1 MIDLGFAALLA
12 LISAGFGKRILD
24 GLGCSPEHP
33 LDAMALALPLGM
45 GLTALA
51 TLALGELGCLN
62 FVGLSVL
69 LAVLVE
75 LGIIA
80 WFNLF
85 REMRAWFKTRVQTR
99 SRTSLSLFFAVCLG
113 LVLLGTALT
122 ALTPVTDGDALCYH
136 LQVPKVFLMR
146 GSVGF
151 VPDLHETVYPL
162 VTEML
167 YAMALEFRGPVAC
180 RGIQWVLGLV
190 FAANVTALARPEPG
204 PPRLVGRRDRAL
216 GAGRV
221 QRHVGAAQRRRP
233 GRVRHGGH
241 LRLGPA
247 PRTAE
252 REGRDPGRAAR
263 RPGDRREIPG
273 PGLVRFAGPG
283 HRAASGRSGRC
294 RRQADARPRWLA
306 LAGLYLVTAL
316 AAGGWWYLRA
326 YVHTGNPVY
335 PFFRDVFG
343 GAGLAEVLDPI
354 KRPLPVTP
362 FNLLSALVPLSL
374 QPDRFDSFSH
384 QFGPVFLLFLPAVF
398 LYRAPRRVLILVG
411 LAYAFLVIC
420 MTQRQSM
427 RFLLIALGPMS
438 IGVAYVASIWCNRRT
453 VPARLLIAC
462 LGRGHGSGGEPGGR
476 PVAARARRLAR
487 PRVGR
492 RVPRPA
498 RADIHRRAVGRS
510 SPARGRPVDRSGSPG
525 ILHSARLHDGASPS
539 AADGP
544 GCVRVNHANEIVA
557 RLCESGFTHVMFCPP
572 VPETAVEFDPTLGRL
587 LAPWTARQ
595 TALFREDLTDG
606 DGVLR
611 QYSIYEL
618 IPRES
623 ASLASAAV
631 RSAFIVGQAEGPEAM
646 SRVAADGRR
655 AQSSRPERP
664 ASRDRQLAGATG
676 CPADGGLRLLAGDP
690 AGPECPPGD
699 SGRALLVA
707 RRPRWR
713 SARGIASSSSSASCW
728 PTWASGSTTSTA
740 RSPAGVERSAWTA
753 FISIT

>member
-85 REMRAWFKTRVQTR
+85 REMRAWFKTRVRTR

-113 LVLLGTALT
+113 VVLAATAVT
-122 ALTPVTDGDALCYH
+122 AVTPVTDGDALCYH
-136 LQVPKVFLMR
+136 LQVPKVFLMN

-151 VPDLHETVYPL
+151 APDLHETVYPL

-167 YAMALEFRGPVAC
+167 YAVALEFRGPVAC

-190 FAANVTALARPEPG
+190 FAANVTALARPVLKRRAWWAGAIAVSVPAVSNGMSAPLNDVALAAFGTAAIFAWVRLHERPSAKAAILAG
-204 PPRLVGRRDRAL
+204 LLAGLAIGVKYPALVLVGL
-216 GAGRV
+216 
-221 QRHVGAAQRRRP
+221 
-233 GRVRHGGH
+233 
-241 LRLGPA
+241 LGPA
-247 PRTAE
+247 VALRVMN
-252 REGRDPGRAAR
+252 RRLPGEAA
-263 RPGDRREIPG
+263 P
-273 PGLVRFAGPG
+273 
-283 HRAASGRSGRC
+283 
-294 RRQADARPRWLA
+294 RPRWLA
-306 LAGLYLVTAL
+306 LAAIYLVTAV
-316 AAGGWWYLRA
+316 AVGGWWYLRA
-326 YVHTGNPVY
+326 YVHTGNPIY

-343 GAGLAEVLDPI
+343 GAGLAEVLGPG
-354 KRPLPVTP
+354 KRPLPATA

-438 IGVAYVASIWCNRRT
+438 IGVAYLASIWCHRRT
-453 VPARLLIAC
+453 VPARLLITVLVVVMGLEAS
-462 LGRGHGSGGEPGGR
+462 LAVARSRHVLAVLMGRESADEFL
-476 PVAARARRLAR
+476 ARREPTFTVGQWAAHHLPIGAR
-487 PRVGR
+487 LIGQDHRGFYIPR
-492 RVPRPA
+492 A
-498 RADIHRRAVGRS
+498 YTMERAHRRRTGLGS
-510 SPARGRPVDRSGSPG
+510 QHESPD
-525 ILHSARLHDGASPS
+525 
-539 AADGP
+539 
-544 GCVRVNHANEIVA
+544 EIVA
-557 RLCESGFTHVMFCPP
+557 RLCDSGFTHVMFCPP

-587 LAPWTARQ
+587 LAPWIARQ
-595 TALFREDLTDG
+595 NALFRQDLTDG
-606 DGVLR
+606 DGVIR
-611 QYSIYEL
+611 QYTIYEL
-618 IPRES
+618 
-623 ASLASAAV
+623 
-631 RSAFIVGQAEGPEAM
+631 
-646 SRVAADGRR
+646 
-655 AQSSRPERP
+655 
-664 ASRDRQLAGATG
+664 
-676 CPADGGLRLLAGDP
+676 
-690 AGPECPPGD
+690 
-699 SGRALLVA
+699 
-707 RRPRWR
+707 
-713 SARGIASSSSSASCW
+713 
-728 PTWASGSTTSTA
+728 
-740 RSPAGVERSAWTA
+740 SPAKPQSLPEPAHQLSSWSREGQTR
-753 FISIT
+753 